1 MALPRRLLVL
11 LVALGAL
18 LASACSSVSDDAA
31 GPATDGP
38 LVVVTTTILGDVVGQ
53 VVGDD
58 GRVEVLMAPGQDPHG
73 FSPSAQQAQ
82 LLREADLVVANGLGL
97 EASAH
102 DVLEAAEDDG
112 VRVLRVAE
120 ELDPVTDEQG
130 DEDGDGDGDGDD
142 GDGHAHEGG
151 DPHIWFDPLQ
161 MADGVRLVGDALAAL
176 GVEGNW
182 TARAAEVASDLEAVH
197 EEVATILS
205 AIPDECRQLVTNHD
219 NLGHLAARYDLEVV
233 ATVLPGTSTAVD
245 PSAQDFAALADLLRT
260 TGVPAIFAE
269 TTQTTRLAESLAAD
283 VGRDVAVVELYT
295 DALGPPGSGADT
307 YAGLLTTDAQRI
319 ADALADC

>member
-1 MALPRRLLVL
+1 MALPRRLPVL

-31 GPATDGP
+31 GPATNGP

-120 ELDPVTDEQG
+120 ELDPVTDGHEDEGG
-130 DEDGDGDGDGDD
+130 DEDD

-307 YAGLLTTDAQRI
+307 YAGLLTTDARRI